1 MKFPRSFLKLIEN
14 LKKLPGIGEKTAEK
28 SAFTIV
34 KNKKILEDLI
44 NSLNEIKE
52 LKLCLK
58 CHTISEKEICDICS
72 DIQRDKIIMVV
83 ESPYDMF
90 HIERLG
96 VYNGKYHVIGG
107 LISPIEGIEPNN
119 LFIDDLRN
127 RIFEEDILE
136 VIIGLSP
143 SVEGDATSY
152 YIYEKIK
159 DIKVNITQ
167 IARGIPTGY
176 EIIYADSITLQK
188 AILSRQPFNPWFVQV

>member
-1 MKFPRSFLKLIEN
+1 MKFPKSFLKLIEN
-14 LKKLPGIGEKTAEK
+14 FKKLPGIGEKTAEK
-28 SAFTIV
+28 SAFAIV

-44 NSLNEIKE
+44 NSLNDVKE

-58 CHTISEKEICDICS
+58 CHTISEKDICDICS

-107 LISPIEGIEPNN
+107 LISPLEGIEPNS

-127 RIFEEDILE
+127 RILEEDILE

-159 DIKVNITQ
+159 DLKINITQ

-188 AILSRQPFNPWFVQV
+188 AILSRQPFNP

>member
-1 MKFPRSFLKLIEN
+1 MKFPKSFLKLIES

-28 SAFTIV
+28 SAFAIV
-34 KNKKILEDLI
+34 KNQKLLQELI
-44 NSLNEIKE
+44 DSLNGIKE
-52 LKLCLK
+52 LKLCIK
-58 CHTISEKEICDICS
+58 CHTISEKEVCDICS
-72 DIQRDKIIMVV
+72 DIHREKIIMVV

-90 HIERLG
+90 HIEKLS
-96 VYNGKYHVIGG
+96 VFNGKYHVIGG
-107 LISPIEGIEPNN
+107 LLSPLEGIEAKD
-119 LFIDDLRN
+119 LFIEDLRQ
-127 RIFEEDILE
+127 RIIDEDIKE

-159 DIKVNITQ
+159 DLNINITQ

-188 AILSRQPFNPWFVQV
+188 AILLRQPFK

>member
-1 MKFPRSFLKLIEN
+1 MKFPKSFLKLIEN

-28 SAFTIV
+28 SAFAIV

-44 NSLNEIKE
+44 NSLNDVKE
-52 LKLCLK
+52 LKLCVK
-58 CHTISEKEICDICS
+58 CHTISEKDVCDICS

-96 VYNGKYHVIGG
+96 VYSGKYHVIGG
-107 LISPIEGIEPNN
+107 LISPLEGIEPNS

-127 RIFEEDILE
+127 RILEEDILE

-159 DIKVNITQ
+159 DLKINITQ

-188 AILSRQPFNPWFVQV
+188 AILSRQPFNP

>member
-1 MKFPRSFLKLIEN
+1 MKFPKSFLKLIEN

-28 SAFTIV
+28 SAFAIV

-44 NSLNEIKE
+44 NSLNEVKE

-58 CHTISEKEICDICS
+58 CHTISEKDICDICS

-107 LISPIEGIEPNN
+107 LISPLEGIEPNS

-127 RIFEEDILE
+127 RILEEDILE

-159 DIKVNITQ
+159 DLKINITQ

-188 AILSRQPFNPWFVQV
+188 AILSRQPFSP

>member
-1 MKFPRSFLKLIEN
+1 
-14 LKKLPGIGEKTAEK
+14 
-28 SAFTIV
+28 
-34 KNKKILEDLI
+34 
-44 NSLNEIKE
+44 
-52 LKLCLK
+52 
-58 CHTISEKEICDICS
+58 
-72 DIQRDKIIMVV
+72 MVV

-107 LISPIEGIEPNN
+107 LISPIEGIEPSN

-188 AILSRQPFNPWFVQV
+188 AILSRQPFNP

>member
-1 MKFPRSFLKLIEN
+1 MKFPKSFLKLIEN

-28 SAFTIV
+28 SAFAIV

-44 NSLNEIKE
+44 NSLNEVK
-52 LKLCLK
+52 KLRLCIR

-72 DIQRDKIIMVV
+72 DIQRDKIIMIV

-107 LISPIEGIEPNN
+107 LISPLEGIEPNN

-127 RIFEEDILE
+127 RILEEDILE

-159 DIKVNITQ
+159 DLKVSITQ

-176 EIIYADSITLQK
+176 EIIYTDSITLQK
-188 AILSRQPFNPWFVQV
+188 AILSRQPFNI

>member
-1 MKFPRSFLKLIEN
+1 MKFPKSFLKLIES

-28 SAFTIV
+28 SAFAIV
-34 KNKKILEDLI
+34 KNQKLLQELI
-44 NSLNEIKE
+44 DSLNGIKE
-52 LKLCLK
+52 LKLCIK
-58 CHTISEKEICDICS
+58 CHTISEKEVCDICS
-72 DIQRDKIIMVV
+72 DIHREKIIMVV

-90 HIERLG
+90 HIEKLG
-96 VYNGKYHVIGG
+96 VFNGKYHVIGG
-107 LISPIEGIEPNN
+107 LLSPLEGIEAKD
-119 LFIDDLRN
+119 LFIEDLRQ
-127 RIFEEDILE
+127 RIIDEDIKE

-159 DIKVNITQ
+159 DLNINITQ

-188 AILSRQPFNPWFVQV
+188 AILLRQPFK